1 MDSLSDRAAG
11 KSGSLRGLQ
20 HQGERM
26 SELVCLEL
34 SVLLWVVHVL
44 AQAGAAQAAL
54 PLSYLVSS
62 RDVPMEPKGAA
73 AGRAKRALANYVE
86 NFTAFV
92 ALDLAFIALH
102 WSAGIWPTVWILARI
117 VYLPLY
123 VLGVIYVRS
132 FVWGVSLFA
141 IIMMLIRL
149 ASFG

>member
-102 WSAGIWPTVWILARI
+102 WSAGIWPTVWIVARTA
-117 VYLPLY
+117 YLPLY
-123 VLGVIYVRS
+123 LFNVVWVRS
-132 FVWGVSLFA
+132 LVWGVALFA
-141 IIMMLIRL
+141 LLMMLGRL
-149 ASFG
+149 AGWF